1 MSTHFPTLL
10 SPAKIGNLTPR
21 NRIVMPPMHVAFGTE
36 INDRE
41 IAYYAARAAGG
52 TGLLITGTL
61 ATTPKFEEN
70 TGWPKAGA
78 DEYIPQLKALADAV
92 HAEGGLLAGQLTPG
106 SGRVGDPEP
115 GQEAPVSASATPW
128 LHDPS
133 KNCRELTTDEVKF
146 LVVEYGKAAARL
158 AAAGFDAVDIHSH
171 TGYLIDQFM
180 SSQWNQRTDEY
191 GGSLENRLRFPI
203 ELIKAARENAPGLAI
218 TFRLTTDHHM
228 PGGREVAESVEMA
241 PLLVAAGIDLL
252 MIDEGAFETVDWIF
266 PPYYMGDAPLLASA
280 AAVRKVVDVPV
291 MATGNITPEVG
302 ERAIAAGEVDFVGMG
317 RALIADPNI
326 ANKLMAGTPEAVR
339 PCIRCNQ
346 LCVGNVLIGKAIGCA
361 VNPEVGMEVKDR
373 LRPAE
378 TARNIVIVGAGPAG
392 LEAARV
398 AGLRGHT
405 VNIYDKADALGGV
418 LWPAATPDF
427 KRELRS
433 MVTWWE
439 GQLQDL
445 PVTIHLNHEITAG
458 SAELAE
464 ADDVVVAVGSLQLRP
479 ASIPGIDRD
488 DVVDVLQFHQGAT
501 VGKGVVIAGGGLSG
515 ADAALEL
522 ARDGHDVTIVEMAA
536 EIAQDML
543 FVNRITLLRQLEEA
557 GVQLRT
563 NHAVKSIDD
572 DGVLTDGPDGEVR
585 IPADTTVVAFG
596 SLPATDLGTALTGR
610 GMKNV
615 HVVGDCVQPAKV
627 GEAVNNAYELAITL

>member
-1 MSTHFPTLL
+1 MTTNFPNLL

-36 INDRE
+36 INERE

-52 TGLLITGTL
+52 AGLLITGTL
-61 ATTPKFEEN
+61 ATTAEFEQN
-70 TGWPKAGA
+70 AGWPKAA
-78 DEYIPQLKALADAV
+78 SDEQIPELKALADAV

-128 LHDPS
+128 LNDPS

-146 LVVEYGKAAARL
+146 LVQKFGEAAARL
-158 AAAGFDAVDIHSH
+158 AAAGFDAVDVHSH

-203 ELIKAARENAPGLAI
+203 ELIKVARKNAPGLAI

-317 RALIADPNI
+317 RALIADPDLP
-326 ANKLMAGTPEAVR
+326 NKLIAGTPEAVR

-346 LCVGNVLIGKAIGCA
+346 LCVGNVLMGKAIGCA
-361 VNPEVGMEVKDR
+361 VNPDVGMEFKHR
-373 LRPAE
+373 LQPADA
-378 TARNIVIVGAGPAG
+378 ARHIVIVGAGPAG

-405 VNIYDKADALGGV
+405 VDVYDKSADLGGV

-427 KRELRS
+427 KTELRS

-439 GQLQDL
+439 GQLKDL
-445 PVTIHLNHEITAG
+445 PVTIHLDHEITAD
-458 SAELAE
+458 SAELKA
-464 ADDVVVAVGSLQLRP
+464 ADEVIVAVGSLQLRP

-501 VGKGVVIAGGGLSG
+501 VGKRVVIAGGGLSG

-522 ARDGHDVTIVEMAA
+522 ARDGHDVTIVEMADD
-536 EIAQDML
+536 IAHDML
-543 FVNRITLLRQLEEA
+543 IVNKITLLRHLEEA
-557 GVQLRT
+557 GVHLRT

-596 SLPATDLGTALTGR
+596 SLPATKLSTALKDR
-610 GMKNV
+610 GLKNV
-615 HVVGDCVQPAKV
+615 HVVGDCVEPAKV